1 MPRVSSL
8 FFKTAILFL
17 IAGIAIGLK
26 MSISGV
32 HNVTGA
38 HAHCNLLGWVTMALM
53 GTYYTLAPSKA
64 EGRLPVIQYGVYT
77 LGVLIMIP
85 SLYMLLLGNPQYEPG
100 VAAGSLIT
108 FAGVFLFAFVIF
120 SKERVTAAAKA

>member
-1 MPRVSSL
+1 MPKISKL

-17 IAGIAIGLK
+17 LVGIAIGLK

-38 HAHCNLLGWVTMALM
+38 HAHANLLGWVTMAIM
-53 GTYYTLAPSKA
+53 GAYYALAPAKA
-64 EGRLPVIQYGVYT
+64 EGRLAMVQYGVYT

-85 SLYMLLLGNPQYEPG
+85 ALYMLLLGNPQYEPL
-100 VAAGSLIT
+100 VAGGSLIT
-108 FAGVFLFAFVIF
+108 FAGVILFAFIIF
-120 SKERVTAAAKA
+120 SGERQAAKA

>member
-1 MPRVSSL
+1 MPKISKL

-17 IAGIAIGLK
+17 VVGIAIGLK

-38 HAHCNLLGWVTMALM
+38 HAHANLLGWVTMAIM
-53 GTYYTLAPSKA
+53 GVYYALAPAKA
-64 EGRLPVIQYGVYT
+64 EGRLAMVQYGVYT

-85 SLYMLLLGNPQYEPG
+85 ALYMLLLGNPQYEPL
-100 VAAGSLIT
+100 VAGGSLIT
-108 FAGVFLFAFVIF
+108 FAGVILFAFIIF
-120 SKERVTAAAKA
+120 SGERQTAKA

>member
-85 SLYMLLLGNPQYEPG
+85 SLYMLLLGNPQYGLTPSHHSW
-100 VAAGSLIT
+100 AGYATRPHVPSASRNALN
-108 FAGVFLFAFVIF
+108 A
-120 SKERVTAAAKA
+120 SP

>member
-1 MPRVSSL
+1 MPKISKL

-17 IAGIAIGLK
+17 LVGIAIGLK

-38 HAHCNLLGWVTMALM
+38 HAHANLLGWVTMAIM
-53 GTYYTLAPSKA
+53 GAYYALAPAKA
-64 EGRLPVIQYGVYT
+64 EGRLAIVQYGVYT

-85 SLYMLLLGNPQYEPG
+85 ALYMLLLGNPQYEPL
-100 VAAGSLIT
+100 VAGGSLIT
-108 FAGVFLFAFVIF
+108 FAGVILFAFIIF
-120 SKERVTAAAKA
+120 SGERQAAKA

>member
-1 MPRVSSL
+1 MPKISKL

-17 IAGIAIGLK
+17 LVGIAIGLK

-38 HAHCNLLGWVTMALM
+38 HAHANLLGWVTMAIM
-53 GTYYTLAPSKA
+53 GAYYALAPAKA
-64 EGRLPVIQYGVYT
+64 EGRLAMVQYGVYT

-85 SLYMLLLGNPQYEPG
+85 ALYMLLLGNPQYEPL
-100 VAAGSLIT
+100 VAGGSLIT
-108 FAGVFLFAFVIF
+108 FAGVILFAFIIF
-120 SKERVTAAAKA
+120 SGERQTAKA